1 MGTERDDETVERGY
15 EHRDIA
21 VRTIFVLGA
30 ALIAV
35 TVLAQVALY
44 FQLGGLWRA
53 RQKELPSPVPV
64 ATALPTAPPE
74 PRLQTSPAL
83 DLKTLRDAEDAH
95 LHGYAWVDRK
105 AGVVRIPIE
114 RAMELVAKEVAR

>member
-1 MGTERDDETVERGY
+1 MDTETVEHGH
-15 EHRDIA
+15 EGRDVS
-21 VRTIFVLGA
+21 VRTILLLGA
-30 ALIAV
+30 GLVGLAAV
-35 TVLAQVALY
+35 IQVVLF
-44 FQLGGLWRA
+44 FQMGALWRA
-53 RQKELPSPVPV
+53 RQKELPPPVPV

-83 DLKTLRDAEDAH
+83 DLKTLRDAEDTH